1 MATIS
6 QSSSRAKLKE
16 KESTLGSAGL
26 QTLRDVSKPKGDMAQ
41 NRRLEHLTTQVEAM
55 AGVFNEANKARL
67 EHRKMMEDRHQDVL
81 RRIQSVRTYCN
92 TESQRL
98 DRQVCSF
105 RDKFEHDLERLTNDM
120 LQKLDNK
127 VTTINGKI
135 ELQEQRVLELEAGL
149 LKEKEERIRQTKEI
163 LGMIQKQVAA
173 LNEGLIKETK
183 IRQNREQEI
192 FKQIVAYKNE
202 VDVTIDKEKSKQ
214 EQICMSIKRTA
225 ELEQERL
232 ARRQEIIAKTA
243 HTDIQQ
249 QQAAIQYETDTR
261 ISCQDSV
268 VDNVS
273 SFIQRFQDNIREEG
287 QAGN

>member
-1 MATIS
+1 M
-6 QSSSRAKLKE
+6 
-16 KESTLGSAGL
+16 G
-26 QTLRDVSKPKGDMAQ
+26 
-41 NRRLEHLTTQVEAM
+41 
-55 AGVFNEANKARL
+55 
-67 EHRKMMEDRHQDVL
+67 
-81 RRIQSVRTYCN
+81 
-92 TESQRL
+92 
-98 DRQVCSF
+98 
-105 RDKFEHDLERLTNDM
+105 NDM

-127 VTTINGKI
+127 VTAINGKI

-149 LKEKEERIRQTKEI
+149 EKEKEERIRQTNEI
-163 LGMIQKQVAA
+163 LGLIKKQVDQ
-173 LNEGLIKETK
+173 LSEGLTKETK
-183 IRQNREQEI
+183 IRQAREQEI
-192 FKQIVAYKNE
+192 TKQIVAYKDE

-243 HTDIQQ
+243 HTDIQK
-249 QQAAIQYETDTR
+249 QQASIEYETATR